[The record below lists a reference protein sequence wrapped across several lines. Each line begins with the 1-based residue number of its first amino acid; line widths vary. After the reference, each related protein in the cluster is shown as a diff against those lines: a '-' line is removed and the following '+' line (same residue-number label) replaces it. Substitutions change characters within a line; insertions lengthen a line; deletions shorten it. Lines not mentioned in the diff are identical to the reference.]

1 MNMISII
8 IRTFFIY
15 MVVSLV
21 NTCSHHHVIDY
32 IRAVFTLIFSMFFM
46 YFGHFFQHKYN
57 DSMFGKIHTAYHHNP
72 KCKHKW
78 YAKLIEHLNNSQLLL
93 FILVNNL
100 IKQITNVEIFSN
112 YILVFVTLI
121 YLWTHAIEY
130 QNHPSITHMYHHK
143 FDNEENRNNSSE
155 IKNYS
160 PLLVDMIFN
169 TYHDCNQNDDLLVK
183 VRHMMEIYLTY
194 WATSIFFKIKK

>member
-1 MNMISII
+1 MISII

-15 MVVSLV
+15 LVVSLV

-72 KCKHKW
+72 KYKHNW
-78 YAKLIEHLNNSQLLL
+78 YVKLIEHLNNSQLLL

-100 IKQITNVEIFSN
+100 IKKLTNIEIFSN
-112 YILVFVTLI
+112 YILVFWSLV
-121 YLWTHAIEY
+121 YLWTHAIE
-130 QNHPSITHMYHHK
+130 QHNHHSCTHVYHHK
-143 FDNEENRNNSSE
+143 FDNEENRNHSSE
-155 IKNYS
+155 IKNYGPS
-160 PLLVDMIFN
+160 TMDMIFN
-169 TYHDCNQNDDLLVK
+169 TYHPCDEDGLFDAFYVLFKLYV
-183 VRHMMEIYLTY
+183 IYY
-194 WATSIFFKIKK
+194 ATILIYKIKK